1 MKKKMMLGGL
11 AAAALV
17 APLAAG
23 TANAASVALNDASFA
38 EGVAETPNFPDWGFA
53 RVFPGNPAVTGWTV
67 GGNGIDYVGSLWDA
81 ADGDAH
87 SIDLNSYGPGSVS
100 QIVNTVAGQTY
111 NVTFAMSGNPADGED
126 LGDKTMTVS
135 AGDTSQ
141 DYTYTV
147 TAANTFHNM
156 MYVDKTFSFV
166 GTGEP
171 VTLTF
176 TSTTDLVNGVRERGP
191 VIDNVRD
198 TTASDVVKT
207 KVWNTWTGGPESSTA
222 VLDPES
228 ANWHPTSGDPQST
241 LHKAENHKVNEPYF
255 VPKGKSGGAWFMWS
269 EV

>member
-1 MKKKMMLGGL
+1 MRKTILG
-11 AAAALV
+11 LV
-17 APLAAG
+17 AIAAVATPLAFASS
-23 TANAASVALNDASFA
+23 ANAASVALNNPSFA
-38 EGVAETPNFPDWGFA
+38 EGVADTPNFPDWGFA

-81 ADGDAH
+81 ADGDGH

-100 QIVNTVAGQTY
+100 QTVDTVAGQTY

-135 AGDTSQ
+135 AGNTSQ
-141 DYTYTV
+141 NYTYKV

-156 MYVDKTFSFV
+156 MYVDNTFSFV
-166 GTGEP
+166 GTGSP

-198 TTASDVVKT
+198 TTAPDVVKT
-207 KVWNTWTGGPESSTA
+207 KVWNTWTGGPVT
-222 VLDPES
+222 S
-228 ANWHPTSGDPQST
+228 APALGDAGWHPTSGDPQSK
-241 LHKAENHKVNEPYF
+241 LHKSENHTVGVPYYVANNGNKGGGSWF
-255 VPKGKSGGAWFMWS
+255 VWLDI
-269 EV
+269 